1 MDKESVFSVLKKCLV
16 KAVQA
21 LIPILEVL
29 IMDFLEII

>member
-1 MDKESVFSVLKKCLV
+1 MDKESVLSVLKKFLV
-16 KAVQA
+16 KVVQA